1 MNWKKKWKNERRK
14 TMLNIDAV
22 KNHIKYFRED
32 KYDSEF
38 YIALLIYDILG
49 YDEKQVDQEI
59 VNRVDDIE
67 SLYESIYKGVL
78 IDELRS
84 EFKIEQE
91 EIEEEIEI

>member
-1 MNWKKKWKNERRK
+1 
-14 TMLNIDAV
+14 MLNIDAV

-32 KYDSEF
+32 KHDSEF

-84 EFKIEQE
+84 EFKIKQE